1 MDWSDIMD
9 PADEELA
16 CSQPPEPEPEEEA
29 EEVLLP
35 SQFRLAPVLL
45 SPLTPEVLPDSMTDG
60 AGAAPVLPEAAGAA
74 AEGQAALAQ
83 AGGEGGQAA
92 ASEGSALHTGVVAEA
107 GVGPVTPPRGGA
119 GWWVRSRRR
128 VVGKQPPPAGY
139 SRSPLSTTPL
149 ANDRQ
154 FWRGRSYWVKQWL
167 ATRPK
172 MFWPRASTFE
182 DKRKAARAAWVCLSP
197 LEKAA
202 ACREALRPEAG
213 IALVCVCVQGAARER
228 RAPKLHD
235 NVAGEVLHK
244 GIYVAG
250 SSAGAQSPDAARHG
264 CASSAP
270 SIR

>member
-74 AEGQAALAQ
+74 AAGQAALAQ

-92 ASEGSALHTGVVAEA
+92 ASAGSALHTGVVAEA
-107 GVGPVTPPRGGA
+107 GVGPVTPPRRGA

-128 VVGKQPPPAGY
+128 VVGKQPPPCRLLEEPIEHHAAGE
-139 SRSPLSTTPL
+139 
-149 ANDRQ
+149 RQ
-154 FWRGRSYWVKQWL
+154 TVL
-167 ATRPK
+167 
-172 MFWPRASTFE
+172 
-182 DKRKAARAAWVCLSP
+182 ARALI
-197 LEKAA
+197 LGKA
-202 ACREALRPEAG
+202 
-213 IALVCVCVQGAARER
+213 
-228 RAPKLHD
+228 
-235 NVAGEVLHK
+235 VAGHAAKDVL
-244 GIYVAG
+244 
-250 SSAGAQSPDAARHG
+250 
-264 CASSAP
+264 AP
-270 SIR
+270 HEHV